1 MRVYWR
7 KVRRGE
13 NLILSDEND
22 GHEEELGGFRD
33 TKRGIDA
40 CALITVIPIIAL
52 ILSIAAC
59 QGAGQGPPGPQGSSG
74 APGPAGPPGPAGAPA
89 LVDEATVASL
99 IEQIQEQ
106 LDTGY
111 ATATV
116 PPKSTP
122 ADYTKFLVRDAISRY
137 ESEGLDAT
145 VAYYN
150 TKESVDGQWYVFII
164 DENQTIIAHANP
176 DLVGKH
182 VSQALGP
189 NSYPTGS
196 AVAASADQDG
206 AWFDYTYANP
216 ASGVVETKHSWVV
229 IHDGITFGSGWY
241 ERGPGKSDAPAYTK
255 AFVQQATN
263 LYVALGLEET
273 VAYYNTKESVDGQ
286 WYVFIIDENQTI
298 IAHANPDLVGKHI
311 SQALGPNSYPT
322 GSAVAASA
330 DQDGAWFDY
339 TYANPASGV
348 VETKHSWVVIH
359 DGITFGSGWYERGP
373 GKSDAPAY
381 TKAFVQ
387 QAMNLYVALGLEET
401 AAYYNTKESVDGQWY
416 VFIIDENQTIVAHAP
431 NPDLVGKHVSQALG
445 PNSYPTG
452 SAVAASADQDGA
464 WFDYTYANPAS
475 GVVET
480 KHSWVVIHDG
490 LTFGS
495 GWYERGPGKSDA
507 PAYTKAFVQQ
517 AMNLYVALGL
527 EETVAYYNT
536 KESVD
541 GQWYVFIIDPDG
553 YTIAHHN
560 PQLRGRDPS
569 LRVDATGYFYGDDL
583 QSATEAGHWVDY
595 VLLNP
600 ESGENR
606 QKHTWIVRHDGL
618 LFGSGWYE

>member
-164 DENQTIIAHANP
+164 DENQTIVAHANP

-263 LYVALGLEET
+263 LRT
-273 VAYYNTKESVDGQ
+273 SPYNTKESVDG
-286 WYVFIIDENQTI
+286 W
-298 IAHANPDLVGKHI
+298 
-311 SQALGPNSYPT
+311 
-322 GSAVAASA
+322 
-330 DQDGAWFDY
+330 
-339 TYANPASGV
+339 
-348 VETKHSWVVIH
+348 
-359 DGITFGSGWYERGP
+359 
-373 GKSDAPAY
+373 
-381 TKAFVQ
+381 
-387 QAMNLYVALGLEET
+387 
-401 AAYYNTKESVDGQWY
+401 
-416 VFIIDENQTIVAHAP
+416 
-431 NPDLVGKHVSQALG
+431 
-445 PNSYPTG
+445 
-452 SAVAASADQDGA
+452 
-464 WFDYTYANPAS
+464 
-475 GVVET
+475 
-480 KHSWVVIHDG
+480 
-490 LTFGS
+490 
-495 GWYERGPGKSDA
+495 
-507 PAYTKAFVQQ
+507 
-517 AMNLYVALGL
+517 
-527 EETVAYYNT
+527 
-536 KESVD
+536 
-541 GQWYVFIIDPDG
+541 
-553 YTIAHHN
+553 
-560 PQLRGRDPS
+560 
-569 LRVDATGYFYGDDL
+569 
-583 QSATEAGHWVDY
+583 
-595 VLLNP
+595 
-600 ESGENR
+600 
-606 QKHTWIVRHDGL
+606 
-618 LFGSGWYE
+618 